1 MPLLLLSIPIFLIA
15 LLLFG
20 FDIGAFPLISP
31 DEPRYAETAREMI
44 EQGNYIVPFCDYLPR
59 FDKPILFYWFEVLA
73 FKIFGVNEF
82 AARIPSVIAGSG
94 IVYLAFLLGN
104 LHGIGLLSAAVIASS
119 TAIFLFSK
127 IAITDMTLCFFI
139 SGALVFFYLAYYEI
153 VSQKQKFAFKE
164 RVSSKYLLI
173 SALMMAL
180 GVLCKGPIAVVLPIL
195 IIIGFL
201 IYKRNFKNFIL
212 DSWLELLI
220 ALVIFVVVSMPWY
233 ISVDL
238 ATKNAFTQDFFIGH
252 NVNRFTAVH
261 TNHSAP
267 IWFYIPVILLGFF
280 PWSFFLIQAFMKA
293 NSGKK
298 FTLNSE
304 DYKIRDTVAFSTIW
318 ALVIFVFFTLAKTKL
333 ATYILPVFLP
343 LSFITAAF
351 WNDKF
356 RTNPTSKYK
365 NLDALYGF
373 LALFISLIVT
383 LVILATYFKA
393 TLLKL
398 NPTGFFVPIAVIGF
412 ILLSTIFICLTAILE
427 KPKLSFIIFAISSA
441 ISLLIFTDAFIKPF
455 AIQRDDGSKAFS
467 KNIKE
472 QMITF
477 AVRPTRFSFYS
488 KKEVREFKT
497 IQQLKRYLETHT
509 KPIILI
515 TKPSNK
521 TKITKQ
527 IPECKEFKSK
537 SLRRKVHVA
546 FKCESVSNIEK
557 K

>member
-1 MPLLLLSIPIFLIA
+1 MSALLLSIPIFLIA

-73 FKIFGVNEF
+73 FKVFGVNEF

-104 LHGIGLLSAAVIASS
+104 LHGIGLLSAAIIASS

-173 SALMMAL
+173 SSLMMAL

-195 IIIGFL
+195 VIIGFL

-220 ALVIFVVVSMPWY
+220 ALVIFVIVSIPWY

-238 ATKNAFTQDFFIGH
+238 ATKNSFTQDFFIDH

-280 PWSFFLIQAFMKA
+280 PWSFFLIQAFIKA

-304 DYKIRDTVAFSTIW
+304 DYKIRDTIAFSTIW
-318 ALVIFVFFTLAKTKL
+318 SLVIFIFFTLAKTKL
-333 ATYILPVFLP
+333 ATYILPIFLP
-343 LSFITAAF
+343 LGFITASF

-356 RTNPTSKYK
+356 KTNPTSKYK

-383 LVILATYFKA
+383 LVILASSFKA

-427 KPKLSFIIFAISSA
+427 KPKLSFILFTTSSL
-441 ISLLIFTDAFIKPF
+441 ISLLIFTDAFLKPF
-455 AIQRDDGSKAFS
+455 AIQRDDGSKAFA

-472 QMITF
+472 QIVTF

-497 IQQLKRYLETHT
+497 IRQLKRYLETHT

-515 TKPSNK
+515 TKPKSK
-521 TKITKQ
+521 VKILKQ

-537 SLRRKVHVA
+537 SLQSKVHVA
-546 FKCESVSNIEK
+546 FKCQSDALVD
-557 K
+557 